1 MLCKAQASIFSLTR
15 TTAEIFP
22 FSNKN
27 ANFTRLPNNFRK
39 LRHFMHWQCKFRHC
53 VFFWTWYVMFLLPPT
68 ELSVPW
74 GGAPTPH
81 YPWEQEIPSPIPQ
94 RLGHKELACISN
106 FMHPMKNILLLHFR
120 DGWRYQ
126 NGWIFGNVPKGGVI
140 FNPNIYIP
148 HFGPLRRLFGNN
160 LQCDFPNMREGCQR
174 PFGIFPKINLF
185 RYGHLS
191 LSKQLVDCP
200 TQLIY
205 WGFICVSWQN

>member
-1 MLCKAQASIFSLTR
+1 MQCYAFTKK
-15 TTAEIFP
+15 FP
-22 FSNKN
+22 Q
-27 ANFTRLPNNFRK
+27 L
-39 LRHFMHWQCKFRHC
+39 LRHFMHRQCKFRHC

-106 FMHPMKNILLLHFR
+106 FMHPIKNILLLHFR

-126 NGWIFGNVPKGGVI
+126 NGWIFGNFPK
-140 FNPNIYIP
+140 FNIP
-148 HFGPLRRLFGNN
+148 HFGPLRGLFGNK
-160 LQCDFPNMREGCQR
+160 LQYDYPNMREGCQR
-174 PFGIFPKINLF
+174 PFEIFPKINLF
-185 RYGHLS
+185 WYGHPS
-191 LSKQLVDCP
+191 LSKQLVDCL

-205 WGFICVSWQN
+205 WVFICVSRQN